1 MISLSCRR
9 LLVCVR
15 VSVCVCLSVCLS
27 VCVSVCV
34 RVSVCVCLFVC
45 RGVIYTDFVISPF
58 TTIYIVYSSTL
69 SIGGHGDKQKKV
81 LKGPISL
88 TDSDQIWHTPR
99 RERDASTVRFSR
111 SQNSP
116 NSKKCD
122 FFAKISK
129 IYISKTGRDF
139 FAKFSGF
146 VGPRHTRKT
155 KS

>member
-1 MISLSCRR
+1 VISLSCRR

-99 RERDASTVRFSR
+99 RERDASTLRFSR
-111 SQNSP
+111 IQNSP

-122 FFAKISK
+122 FL
-129 IYISKTGRDF
+129 
-139 FAKFSGF
+139 AKFQKFIS
-146 VGPRHTRKT
+146 RKRAEIF
-155 KS
+155 SPNFRDL